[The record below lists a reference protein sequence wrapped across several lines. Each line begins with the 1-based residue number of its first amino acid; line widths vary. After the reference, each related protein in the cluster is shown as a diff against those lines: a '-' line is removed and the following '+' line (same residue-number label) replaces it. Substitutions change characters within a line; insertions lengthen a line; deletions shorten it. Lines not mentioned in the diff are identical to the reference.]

1 MRWLRDLVRRDLS
14 LKLLALGLGVAF
26 WLSVASEPVIERR
39 VMAPLGLEN
48 VPDDLSLAG
57 DLPESVEVRVRG
69 ASSVINGL
77 VPGAV
82 VASVDL
88 ADVGP
93 GRFTL
98 PVAVASGP
106 GVDVMRVD
114 PPSVS
119 VTIR

>member
-39 VMAPLGLEN
+39 MMAPLGLEN
-48 VPDDLSLAG
+48 VPDDLSLSG

-69 ASSVINGL
+69 TSTVINSL
-77 VPGAV
+77 APGAV

-88 ADVGP
+88 VDVGP

-98 PVAVASGP
+98 PVAVTAGQ

-114 PPSVS
+114 PASVS

>member
-39 VMAPLGLEN
+39 MMAPLGLEN
-48 VPDDLSLAG
+48 VPDDLSLSG

-69 ASSVINGL
+69 TSTVINSL
-77 VPGAV
+77 APGAV

-88 ADVGP
+88 VDVGP

-98 PVAVASGP
+98 PVAVAAGQ

-114 PPSVS
+114 PASVS